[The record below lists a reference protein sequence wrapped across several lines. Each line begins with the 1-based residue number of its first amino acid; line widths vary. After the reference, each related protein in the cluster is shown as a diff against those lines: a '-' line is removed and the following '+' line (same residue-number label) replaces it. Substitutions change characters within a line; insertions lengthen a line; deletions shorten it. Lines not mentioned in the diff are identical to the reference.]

1 MQIAVDVMGGD
12 NAPACNIRG
21 IHQAVTDFP
30 DIRKFLLVG
39 DSQIMKRELDHIQ
52 PSIDESRLELVHA
65 SQTITMTDPSST
77 ALRQKKNSS
86 ITIAAELLKNNQA
99 DALVSAGHTGAAV
112 AATVVKTRT
121 LEGIERPGIAAVL
134 PTSTGSSFLV
144 LDVGANVDCKPIH
157 LAQYA
162 LLGEAYSRYI
172 LRTPEPRVGVL
183 SFGGEDQKGN
193 DLTKNAFKLLKQMP
207 INFIGNIEGHDLFTN
222 DVDVVVC
229 DGFVGNV
236 MLKACESLARAMSQI
251 LKNRMRKSPVRMA
264 GAFLSKN
271 AFRELKELT
280 DHEEYGGAPLL
291 GINGNCIIAHGSS
304 TPKAVRNA
312 IRVAA
317 EMVDNRVNEHIL
329 AKVSS
334 IDWQQL
340 STD

>member
-1 MQIAVDVMGGD
+1 MGGD
-12 NAPACNIRG
+12 NAPTCNVRG
-21 IHQAVTDFP
+21 VLQALTDFP
-30 DIRKFLLVG
+30 QIRTFLLVG
-39 DSQIMKRELDHIQ
+39 DSEIMERELDQ
-52 PSIDESRLELVHA
+52 LQLDFDTSRLELVHA
-65 SQTITMTDPSST
+65 SQTITMSDPSAT
-77 ALRQKKNSS
+77 ALRQKKDSS
-86 ITIAAELLKNNQA
+86 ITVAAELLKDRRA

-121 LEGIERPGIAAVL
+121 LEGIERPGIAAVM
-134 PTSTGSSFLV
+134 PTATGGSFMV

-162 LLGEAYSRYI
+162 LLGEAYSRDI

-183 SFGGEDQKGN
+183 SFGGEEQKGN

-207 INFIGNIEGHDLFTN
+207 INFIGNIEGHHLFTN
-222 DVDVVVC
+222 DVDVIVC
-229 DGFVGNV
+229 DGFVGNA
-236 MLKACESLARAMSQI
+236 MLKACESMARTISEI
-251 LKNRMRKSPVRMA
+251 LKNRLRKSPVRLA

-312 IRVAA
+312 IRVAM
-317 EMVDNRVNEHIL
+317 EMVDNRVNEHIM

-334 IDWQQL
+334 IDWQEL
-340 STD
+340 AAD

>member
-1 MQIAVDVMGGD
+1 MGGD
-12 NAPACNIRG
+12 NAPTCNVRG
-21 IHQAVTDFP
+21 VLQALTDFP
-30 DIRKFLLVG
+30 QIRTFLLVG
-39 DSQIMKRELDHIQ
+39 DSEIMKRELDQ
-52 PSIDESRLELVHA
+52 LQLDFDTSRLELVHA
-65 SQTITMTDPSST
+65 SQTITMSDPSAT
-77 ALRQKKNSS
+77 ALRQKKDSS
-86 ITIAAELLKNNQA
+86 ITVAAELLKDRRA

-121 LEGIERPGIAAVL
+121 LEGIERPGIAAVM
-134 PTSTGSSFLV
+134 PTATGGSFMV

-162 LLGEAYSRYI
+162 LLGEAYSRDI

-183 SFGGEDQKGN
+183 SFGGEEQKGN

-207 INFIGNIEGHDLFTN
+207 INFIGNIEGHHLFTN
-222 DVDVVVC
+222 DVDVIVC
-229 DGFVGNV
+229 DGFVGNA
-236 MLKACESLARAMSQI
+236 MLKACESMARTISEI
-251 LKNRMRKSPVRMA
+251 LKNRLRKSPVRLA

-312 IRVAA
+312 IRVAM
-317 EMVDNRVNEHIL
+317 EMVDNRVNEHIM

-334 IDWQQL
+334 IDWQEL
-340 STD
+340 AAD

>member
-1 MQIAVDVMGGD
+1 MGGD

-21 IHQAVTDFP
+21 VHQALIDFP
-30 DIRKFLLVG
+30 HIRKFLLVG
-39 DSQIMKRELDHIQ
+39 DSEIIKRELDHIQ
-52 PSIDESRLELVHA
+52 PGLDESRLELVHA

-77 ALRQKKNSS
+77 ALRQKKDSS
-86 ITIAAELLKNNQA
+86 ITVAAGLLKNKQA

-121 LEGIERPGIAAVL
+121 LEGIERPGIAAVM
-134 PTSTGSSFLV
+134 PTPTGGSFLV

-172 LRTPEPRVGVL
+172 LRAPEPRVGVL

-222 DVDVVVC
+222 DIDVVVC

-236 MLKACESLARAMSQI
+236 MLKACESLARAMSLI
-251 LKNRMRKSPVRMA
+251 LKNRMRKSPLRMA

-317 EMVDNRVNEHIL
+317 EMVDNRVNEHII

-334 IDWQQL
+334 IDWQKL
-340 STD
+340 NDG

>member
-21 IHQAVTDFP
+21 TCQAMSDFP

-39 DSQIMKRELDHIQ
+39 DSEIMKGELDLIQ
-52 PSIDESRLELVHA
+52 PSVDESRIELVHA
-65 SQTITMTDPSST
+65 SQSITMSEPSST
-77 ALRQKKNSS
+77 ALRQKKDSS
-86 ITIAAELLKNNQA
+86 ITIAAELLKNKQA

-121 LEGIERPGIAAVL
+121 LQGIERPGIAAVM
-134 PTSTGSSFLV
+134 PTPTGGSFLV

-172 LRTPEPRVGVL
+172 LQTPEPRVGIL
-183 SFGGEDQKGN
+183 SFGGEEQKGN
-193 DLTKNAFKLLKQMP
+193 ELTKNAFKLLKQMP

-222 DVDVVVC
+222 EIDVVVC

-236 MLKACESLARAMSQI
+236 MLKACESMARAISQI
-251 LKNRMRKSPVRMA
+251 LKASMRKSPVRMA
-264 GAFLSKN
+264 GALLSKN

-317 EMVDNRVNEHIL
+317 EMVNNRVNEHIIE
-329 AKVSS
+329 KVSS

-340 STD
+340 TTD

>member
-12 NAPACNIRG
+12 NAPTCNVRG
-21 IHQAVTDFP
+21 VLQALTDFP
-30 DIRKFLLVG
+30 QIRTFLLVG
-39 DSQIMKRELDHIQ
+39 DSEIMKRELDQ
-52 PSIDESRLELVHA
+52 LQLDFDTSRLELVHA
-65 SQTITMTDPSST
+65 SQTITMSDPSAT
-77 ALRQKKNSS
+77 ALRQKKDSS
-86 ITIAAELLKNNQA
+86 ITVAAELLKDRRA

-121 LEGIERPGIAAVL
+121 LEGIERPGIAAVM
-134 PTSTGSSFLV
+134 PTATGGSFMV

-162 LLGEAYSRYI
+162 LLGEAYSRDI

-183 SFGGEDQKGN
+183 SFGGEEQKGN

-207 INFIGNIEGHDLFTN
+207 INFIGNIEGHHLFTN
-222 DVDVVVC
+222 DVDVIVC
-229 DGFVGNV
+229 AGFVGTA
-236 MLKACESLARAMSQI
+236 MLKACESMARTISEI
-251 LKNRMRKSPVRMA
+251 LKNRLRKSPVRLA

-312 IRVAA
+312 IRVAM
-317 EMVDNRVNEHIL
+317 EMVDNRVNEHIM

-334 IDWQQL
+334 IDWQEL
-340 STD
+340 AAD

>member
-12 NAPACNIRG
+12 NAPTCNVRG
-21 IHQAVTDFP
+21 VLQALTDFP
-30 DIRKFLLVG
+30 QIRTFLLVG
-39 DSQIMKRELDHIQ
+39 DSEIMKRELDQ
-52 PSIDESRLELVHA
+52 LQLDFDTSRLELVHA
-65 SQTITMTDPSST
+65 SQTITMSDPSAT
-77 ALRQKKNSS
+77 ALRQKKDSS
-86 ITIAAELLKNNQA
+86 ITVAAELLKDRRA

-121 LEGIERPGIAAVL
+121 LEGIERPGIAAVM
-134 PTSTGSSFLV
+134 PTATGGSFMV

-162 LLGEAYSRYI
+162 LLGEAYSRDI

-183 SFGGEDQKGN
+183 SFGGEEQKGN

-207 INFIGNIEGHDLFTN
+207 INFIGNIEGHHLFTN
-222 DVDVVVC
+222 DVDVIVC
-229 DGFVGNV
+229 DGFVGNA
-236 MLKACESLARAMSQI
+236 MLKACESMARTISEI
-251 LKNRMRKSPVRMA
+251 LKNRLRKSPVRLA

-312 IRVAA
+312 IRVAM
-317 EMVDNRVNEHIL
+317 EMVDNRVNEHIM

-334 IDWQQL
+334 IDWQEL
-340 STD
+340 AAD